1 MKKKVLAVFMAVFVT
16 VGTVLAPAETGSVYA
31 AQITEEQTEEI
42 TPETETELQKEV
54 QSEETE
60 TETGTEQADAEDKD
74 TENASQ
80 TEQKAGVTQ
89 SEATEIEVSE
99 TAETEEVETKTAGE
113 TETLETQT
121 VEETEILETEEVEE
135 TEEAETRAAALTG
148 MPTGLMQFEAVGE
161 ITVDAETAEEEENV
175 LKSAAY
181 YNSPWEKY
189 GSYYFYNQLTSNE
202 KAYWDA
208 LNKVC
213 LKYMTTQ
220 ADAVNYR
227 GTNYYY
233 IDGVFS
239 SNLSLVQMEEIYQ
252 IFRYS
257 NPQYYFLKS
266 AYFKMQ
272 RMDGAYG
279 IAACVYPAFATGS
292 SRDSATKKVQGQ
304 VSSWQSKI
312 DACSTDAQKV
322 KLIHD
327 LIIDKVEYN
336 QTLYNN
342 NFKNEDTQYSQSVYS
357 VFCTDLTVCAGYSQ
371 AFEMMCNG
379 SGIDAVAVTS
389 TVIIGND
396 ITGHEWNKVRINDS
410 WYNVDCTWD
419 DVDSK
424 IYYDYFERSDYYY
437 DADPRD
443 VYKYHTEED
452 IWDGYLPACTID
464 SGATSTSPGTIASAK
479 QTAAQPVIS
488 ASVSGTSYKVKITS
502 ATSGAAIYYTTDG
515 SEPNAAYSKGTR
527 YTGAFTVS
535 PGKTV
540 KAVAV
545 CNKYADSSVSS
556 KKLAKLT
563 TYKITFK
570 SNGGKGSMSKQSM
583 AKGVSTAISKNKFS
597 KKYYTFTGWNTKANG
612 KGKSYKN
619 KAKIKLTKNITL
631 YAQWKLTKYKITYK
645 LNGGKNAKK
654 NPTAYTYKTSTIKLK
669 NPTRKGYV
677 FKGWYLDKKFKKK
690 VTVINKGNSGNK
702 TLYAKWKKK

>member
-31 AQITEEQTEEI
+31 AQTTEEQTEEI

-148 MPTGLMQFEAVGE
+148 MPTGLLPFEAVGE
-161 ITVDAETAEEEENV
+161 ITLDGETAEEEEAENI
-175 LKSAAY
+175 LKSSAY
-181 YNSPWEKY
+181 YNSTWEKY
-189 GSYYFYNQLTSNE
+189 GSYYFYNQLSSKE

-220 ADAVNYR
+220 ADAAKYNIS
-227 GTNYYY
+227 GTTYYC
-233 IDGVFS
+233 IDSVFS
-239 SNLSLVQMEEIYQ
+239 SALSLSRIVEIYQ

-257 NPQYYFLKS
+257 NPQYYFLKNGVIPLLS
-266 AYFKMQ
+266 N
-272 RMDGAYG
+272 GAYG
-279 IAACVYPAFATGS
+279 IAACVYPAFVKGSARAT
-292 SRDSATKKVQGQ
+292 ATKKVQSQ
-304 VSSWQSKI
+304 VSSWQKKI
-312 DACSTDAQKV
+312 DACSTDEEKV
-322 KLIHD
+322 KIIHD

-336 QTLYNN
+336 NSFYDAD
-342 NFKNEDTQYSQSVYS
+342 FSEDTAYSQSAYS

-389 TVIIGND
+389 KD
-396 ITGHEWNKVRINDS
+396 HEWNKVRLNDS

-419 DVDSK
+419 DVSGG
-424 IYYDYFERSDYYY
+424 IYYYYFERSDYVF
-437 DADPRD
+437 DSDPADI
-443 VYKYHTEED
+443 YKSHTEES
-452 IWDGYLPACTID
+452 IWDGYLPVCAID
-464 SGATSTSPGTIASAK
+464 TGSTYTAPGTLPSVT

-527 YTGAFTVS
+527 YTGAFTVA

-540 KAVAV
+540 RAVAV

-690 VTVINKGNSGNK
+690 VTVINKGSSGNK

>member
-1 MKKKVLAVFMAVFVT
+1 MFMAALVS
-16 VGTVLAPAETGSVYA
+16 VGTVLAPADMGSAYA
-31 AQITEEQTEEI
+31 AEVTQEETEKSAAEALLENETPGVTVETETSETEEI
-42 TPETETELQKEV
+42 QTTEGKEILETQMV
-54 QSEETE
+54 EET
-60 TETGTEQADAEDKD
+60 
-74 TENASQ
+74 S
-80 TEQKAGVTQ
+80 
-89 SEATEIEVSE
+89 
-99 TAETEEVETKTAGE
+99 ETEEAA
-113 TETLETQT
+113 ETQT
-121 VEETEILETEEVEE
+121 VEVIAETEETVDVQTTGEN
-135 TEEAETRAAALTG
+135 EARSATLSE
-148 MPTGLMQFEAVGE
+148 MPTGLLPFEAVGE
-161 ITVDAETAEEEENV
+161 ITLDRETAEEEEAENI
-175 LKSAAY
+175 LKSSAY
-181 YNSPWEKY
+181 YNSTWEKY
-189 GSYYFYNQLTSNE
+189 GSYYFYNQLSSKE

-220 ADAVNYR
+220 ADAAKYNIS
-227 GTNYYY
+227 GTTYYC
-233 IDGVFS
+233 IDIVGS
-239 SNLSLVQMEEIYQ
+239 SSLSLSQMEEVYQ

-266 AYFKMQ
+266 AYLKS
-272 RMDGAYG
+272 GTYG
-279 IAACVYPAFATGS
+279 IAGCVYPAFANGS
-292 SRDSATKKVQGQ
+292 ARAAATKKVQSQ
-304 VSSWQSKI
+304 VSSWQKKI
-312 DACSTDAQKV
+312 DACSTDEKKV
-322 KLIHD
+322 KMIHD

-336 QTLYNN
+336 QTLYDN
-342 NFKNEDTQYSQSVYS
+342 NFKDEDTAYSQSAYS

-389 TVIIGND
+389 YY
-396 ITGHEWNKVRINDS
+396 HEWNKVRLNDS

-419 DVDSK
+419 DADGT
-424 IYYDYFERSDYYY
+424 IYYGYFERSDNYY
-437 DADPRD
+437 DTVNYSSYVFHA
-443 VYKYHTEED
+443 EED
-452 IWDGYLPACTID
+452 IWEGYLPACTID
-464 SGATSTSPGTIASAK
+464 SGATSTAPGTIATITQTVAK
-479 QTAAQPVIS
+479 PVIS

-502 ATSGAAIYYTTDG
+502 KTSGAVIYYTTDG

-690 VTVINKGNSGNK
+690 VTVINKGSSGNK

>member
-1 MKKKVLAVFMAVFVT
+1 MKKRVLAMFMAALVS
-16 VGTVLAPAETGSVYA
+16 VGTVLAPADMGSAYA
-31 AQITEEQTEEI
+31 AEVTQEETEKSAAEALLENETPGVTVETETSETEEI
-42 TPETETELQKEV
+42 QTTEGKEIPETQMV
-54 QSEETE
+54 EET
-60 TETGTEQADAEDKD
+60 
-74 TENASQ
+74 S
-80 TEQKAGVTQ
+80 
-89 SEATEIEVSE
+89 
-99 TAETEEVETKTAGE
+99 ETEEAA
-113 TETLETQT
+113 ETQT
-121 VEETEILETEEVEE
+121 VEVIAETEETVDVQTTGEN
-135 TEEAETRAAALTG
+135 EARSATLSE
-148 MPTGLMQFEAVGE
+148 MPTGLLPFEAVGE
-161 ITVDAETAEEEENV
+161 ITLDRETAEEEEAENI
-175 LKSAAY
+175 LKSSAY
-181 YNSPWEKY
+181 YNSTWEKY
-189 GSYYFYNQLTSNE
+189 GSYYFYNQLSSKE

-220 ADAVNYR
+220 ADAAKYNIS
-227 GTNYYY
+227 GTTYYY
-233 IDGVFS
+233 IDIVGS
-239 SNLSLVQMEEIYQ
+239 SSLSLSQMEEVYQ

-266 AYFKMQ
+266 AYLKS
-272 RMDGAYG
+272 GTYG
-279 IAACVYPAFATGS
+279 IAGCVYPAFANGS
-292 SRDSATKKVQGQ
+292 ARAAATKKVQSQ
-304 VSSWQSKI
+304 VSSWQKKI
-312 DACSTDAQKV
+312 DACSTDEKKV
-322 KLIHD
+322 KMIHD

-336 QTLYNN
+336 QTLYDN
-342 NFKNEDTQYSQSVYS
+342 NFKDEDTAYSQSAYS

-389 TVIIGND
+389 YY
-396 ITGHEWNKVRINDS
+396 HEWNKVRLNDS

-419 DVDSK
+419 DADGT
-424 IYYDYFERSDYYY
+424 IYYGYFERSDNYY
-437 DADPRD
+437 DTVNYSSYVFHA
-443 VYKYHTEED
+443 EED
-452 IWDGYLPACTID
+452 IWEGYLPACTID
-464 SGATSTSPGTIASAK
+464 SGATSTAPGTIAAITQTVAK
-479 QTAAQPVIS
+479 PVIS

-502 ATSGAAIYYTTDG
+502 KTSGAVIYYTTDG

-527 YTGAFTVS
+527 YTGAVTVS

-583 AKGVSTAISKNKFS
+583 AKGVSTAIAKNKFS
-597 KKYYTFTGWNTKANG
+597 KKYYTFAGWNTKANG

-619 KAKIKLTKNITL
+619 KQKIKLTKNITL

-690 VTVINKGNSGNK
+690 VTVINKGSSGNK

>member
-1 MKKKVLAVFMAVFVT
+1 MKKRVLAMFMAALVS
-16 VGTVLAPAETGSVYA
+16 VGTVLAPADMGSAYA
-31 AQITEEQTEEI
+31 AEVTQEETEKSAAEALLENETPGVTVETETSETEEI
-42 TPETETELQKEV
+42 QTTEGKEIPETQMV
-54 QSEETE
+54 EET
-60 TETGTEQADAEDKD
+60 
-74 TENASQ
+74 S
-80 TEQKAGVTQ
+80 
-89 SEATEIEVSE
+89 
-99 TAETEEVETKTAGE
+99 ETEEAA
-113 TETLETQT
+113 ETQT
-121 VEETEILETEEVEE
+121 VEVIAETEETVDVQTTGEN
-135 TEEAETRAAALTG
+135 EARSATLSE
-148 MPTGLMQFEAVGE
+148 MPTGLLPFEAVGE
-161 ITVDAETAEEEENV
+161 ITLDRETAEEEEAENI
-175 LKSAAY
+175 LKSSAY
-181 YNSPWEKY
+181 YNSTWEKY
-189 GSYYFYNQLTSNE
+189 GSYYFYNQLSSKE

-220 ADAVNYR
+220 ADAAKYNIS
-227 GTNYYY
+227 GTTYYY
-233 IDGVFS
+233 IDIVGS
-239 SNLSLVQMEEIYQ
+239 SSLSLSQMEEVYQ

-266 AYFKMQ
+266 AYLKN
-272 RMDGAYG
+272 GTYG
-279 IAACVYPAFATGS
+279 IAGCVYPAFANGS
-292 SRDSATKKVQGQ
+292 ARAAATKKVQSQ
-304 VSSWQSKI
+304 VSSWQKKI
-312 DACSTDAQKV
+312 DACSTDEKKV
-322 KLIHD
+322 KMIHD

-336 QTLYNN
+336 QTLYDN
-342 NFKNEDTQYSQSVYS
+342 NFKDEDTAYSQSAYS

-389 TVIIGND
+389 YY
-396 ITGHEWNKVRINDS
+396 HEWNKVRLNDS

-419 DVDSK
+419 DADGT
-424 IYYDYFERSDYYY
+424 IYYGYFERSDNYY
-437 DADPRD
+437 DTVNYSSYVFHA
-443 VYKYHTEED
+443 EED
-452 IWDGYLPACTID
+452 IWEGYLPACTID
-464 SGATSTSPGTIASAK
+464 SGATSTAPGTIAAITQTVAK
-479 QTAAQPVIS
+479 PVIS

-502 ATSGAAIYYTTDG
+502 KTSGAVIYYTTDG

-527 YTGAFTVS
+527 YTGAVTVS

-597 KKYYTFTGWNTKANG
+597 KKYYTFAGWNTKANG

-619 KAKIKLTKNITL
+619 KQKIKLTKNITL

-690 VTVINKGNSGNK
+690 VTVINKGSSGNK

>member
-1 MKKKVLAVFMAVFVT
+1 MKKRVLAMFMAALVT
-16 VGTVLAPAETGSVYA
+16 AGTVLAPADMGSAYA
-31 AQITEEQTEEI
+31 AEVTQEETEKSAAEALLENETPGVTVETETSETEEI
-42 TPETETELQKEV
+42 QTTEGKEIPETQMV
-54 QSEETE
+54 EET
-60 TETGTEQADAEDKD
+60 
-74 TENASQ
+74 S
-80 TEQKAGVTQ
+80 
-89 SEATEIEVSE
+89 
-99 TAETEEVETKTAGE
+99 ETEEAA
-113 TETLETQT
+113 ETQT
-121 VEETEILETEEVEE
+121 VEVIAETEETVDVQTTGEN
-135 TEEAETRAAALTG
+135 EARSATLSE
-148 MPTGLMQFEAVGE
+148 MPTGLLPFEAVGE
-161 ITVDAETAEEEENV
+161 ITLDRETAEEEEAENI
-175 LKSAAY
+175 LKSSAY
-181 YNSPWEKY
+181 YNSTWEKY
-189 GSYYFYNQLTSNE
+189 GSYYFYNQLSSKE

-220 ADAVNYR
+220 ADAAKYNIS
-227 GTNYYY
+227 GTTYYY
-233 IDGVFS
+233 IDIVGS
-239 SNLSLVQMEEIYQ
+239 SSLSLSQMEEVYQ

-266 AYFKMQ
+266 AYLKN
-272 RMDGAYG
+272 GTYG
-279 IAACVYPAFATGS
+279 IAGCVYPAFANGS
-292 SRDSATKKVQGQ
+292 ARAAATKKVQSQ
-304 VSSWQSKI
+304 VSSWQKKI
-312 DACSTDAQKV
+312 DACSTDEKKV
-322 KLIHD
+322 KMIHD

-336 QTLYNN
+336 QTLYDNH
-342 NFKNEDTQYSQSVYS
+342 FKDEDTAYSQSAYS

-389 TVIIGND
+389 YY
-396 ITGHEWNKVRINDS
+396 HEWNKVRLNDS

-419 DVDSK
+419 DANGQ
-424 IYYDYFERSDYYY
+424 IYYYYFERSDYFY
-437 DADPRD
+437 DTDPADI
-443 VYKYHTEED
+443 YKNHTEED
-452 IWDGYLPACTID
+452 IWEGYLPACTID
-464 SGATSTSPGTIASAK
+464 SGATSTAPGTIAAITQTVAK
-479 QTAAQPVIS
+479 PVIS

-502 ATSGAAIYYTTDG
+502 KTSGAVIYYTTDG

-597 KKYYTFTGWNTKANG
+597 KKYYTFAGWKTKAKG

-619 KAKIKLTKNITL
+619 KQKIKLTKNITL

-690 VTVINKGNSGNK
+690 VTVINKGSSGNK

>member
-148 MPTGLMQFEAVGE
+148 MPTGLLPFEAVGE
-161 ITVDAETAEEEENV
+161 ITLDGETAEEEEAENI
-175 LKSAAY
+175 LKSSAY
-181 YNSPWEKY
+181 YNSTWEKY
-189 GSYYFYNQLTSNE
+189 GSYYFYNQLSSKE
-202 KAYWDA
+202 KTYWDA

-220 ADAVNYR
+220 ADAAKYNIS
-227 GTNYYY
+227 GTTYYC
-233 IDGVFS
+233 IDSVFS
-239 SNLSLVQMEEIYQ
+239 SALSLSRIVEIYQ

-257 NPQYYFLKS
+257 NPQYYFLKNGVIPLLS
-266 AYFKMQ
+266 N
-272 RMDGAYG
+272 GAYG
-279 IAACVYPAFATGS
+279 IAACVYPAFVKGSARAT
-292 SRDSATKKVQGQ
+292 ATKKVQSQ
-304 VSSWQSKI
+304 VSSWQKKI
-312 DACSTDAQKV
+312 DACSTDEEKV
-322 KLIHD
+322 KIIHD

-336 QTLYNN
+336 NSFYDAD
-342 NFKNEDTQYSQSVYS
+342 FSEDTAYSQSAYS

-389 TVIIGND
+389 YY
-396 ITGHEWNKVRINDS
+396 HEWNKVRLNDS

-419 DVDSK
+419 DADGT
-424 IYYDYFERSDYYY
+424 IYYGYFERSDNYY
-437 DADPRD
+437 DTVNYSSYVFHA
-443 VYKYHTEED
+443 EED
-452 IWDGYLPACTID
+452 IWEGYLPACTID
-464 SGATSTSPGTIASAK
+464 SGATSTAPGTIATITQTVAK
-479 QTAAQPVIS
+479 PVIS

-502 ATSGAAIYYTTDG
+502 KTSGAVIYYTTDG

-690 VTVINKGNSGNK
+690 VTVINKGSSGNK